1 MTYGGNVFRSL
12 IGNIKMCKECIYWH
26 IRNLSLDF
34 SINEFIQNYAF
45 DSHSPPNINL
55 IDLTLTYTHVLF
67 VFDIG
72 TLLVLWWHSS
82 YKLMVN
88 YLILC
93 QNFVEKLFFPSM
105 RIEISFLINATRVEL
120 PSGQTTIALEMHH
133 FFVINDYIS
142 NLNNHILFEM
152 EKT

>member
-1 MTYGGNVFRSL
+1 
-12 IGNIKMCKECIYWH
+12 
-26 IRNLSLDF
+26 
-34 SINEFIQNYAF
+34 
-45 DSHSPPNINL
+45 
-55 IDLTLTYTHVLF
+55 
-67 VFDIG
+67 
-72 TLLVLWWHSS
+72 
-82 YKLMVN
+82 MVN
-88 YLILC
+88 YLILS

-120 PSGQTTIALEMHH
+120 PSGQTTIALEMHR